1 MAAKK
6 TQGKKRSGSSG
17 KNTSAKRKTPVK
29 KGVKAKKTSNP
40 LTREITFLVLLVFSI
55 LSLLS
60 LFQMCGIFGR
70 GLSSVLF
77 GLMGALAYL
86 FPIYLIV
93 SAGLYIANTDNKRL
107 RHKILYS
114 AGLFWCLCALF
125 QWVVNDTVSTVWDIY
140 TISSSSH
147 GGGGFFGGLLSFY
160 LTKALGRAGS
170 MIVILALFI
179 LFFMLITKKLFF
191 SSLQQLYRERD
202 DREEYVAYE
211 EAEDI
216 AEGETEETDEGTN
229 EMEEENE

>member
-93 SAGLYIANTDNKRL
+93 SAGLYIANTDNIKEVDFQKLMIYMINGEACMVSVRA
-107 RHKILYS
+107 K
-114 AGLFWCLCALF
+114 AGL
-125 QWVVNDTVSTVWDIY
+125 
-140 TISSSSH
+140 
-147 GGGGFFGGLLSFY
+147 
-160 LTKALGRAGS
+160 
-170 MIVILALFI
+170 
-179 LFFMLITKKLFF
+179 KKLM
-191 SSLQQLYRERD
+191 RR
-202 DREEYVAYE
+202 
-211 EAEDI
+211 I
-216 AEGETEETDEGTN
+216 TDATDY
-229 EMEEENE
+229 